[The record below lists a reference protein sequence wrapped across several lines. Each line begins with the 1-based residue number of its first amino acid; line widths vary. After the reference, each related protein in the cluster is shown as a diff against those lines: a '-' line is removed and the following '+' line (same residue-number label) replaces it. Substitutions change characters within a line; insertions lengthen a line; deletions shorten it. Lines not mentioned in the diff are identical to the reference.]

1 MIVRCNFCSNIYNL
15 DESKIATSGIWFGC
29 SNCGGVFYIERE
41 SDRGKSE
48 AISEGDSTDFSEMPD
63 MDPKETKMAEDK
75 SSVDLESD
83 ADKEEQ
89 IDAENKGDRDNAF
102 NWRELRLDS
111 ETEQQQYS
119 YPKLFDDPEDVSFE
133 ANPDKIETGVG
144 DEKASPVRKS
154 YSERLVL
161 DREKVLKPNIETRG
175 SSYYE
180 PGRGEYG
187 AYAGAKSRGSILK
200 SAFNYFIVL
209 LFILIIIVAVFTILI
224 SLELIS
230 SEKISRYGIYLRS
243 KIAFTLPKISTGDV
257 VVTGSVGR
265 WVGTRNGLVY
275 LVSGQIT
282 NHSSKVVN
290 FVKIKSE
297 FKSAG
302 EKVYEQTVYAGNSL
316 SENEL
321 KTLPIEDTILKLKR
335 KSGDI
340 DFNDPRRLAGL
351 NYGIKPGESIPF
363 YVVFPSKRRILG
375 LKYDLG
381 VSEFETA
388 SDDQG

>member
-1 MIVRCNFCSNIYNL
+1 MIVRCNYCSNIYNIE
-15 DESKIATSGIWFGC
+15 ESKVATSGIWFGC
-29 SNCGGVFYIERE
+29 SNCGEVFYLERE
-41 SDRGKSE
+41 LNRGKSE
-48 AISEGDSTDFSEMPD
+48 ARYEEETIDFSDMPD
-63 MDPKETKMAEDK
+63 MDPKETKVGDDK
-75 SSVDLESD
+75 ESVDLKRD
-83 ADKEEQ
+83 ADKEKQ
-89 IDAENKGDRDNAF
+89 IDANYKRDLQKTF

-111 ETEQQQYS
+111 ETEDRQYT
-119 YPKLFDDPEDVSFE
+119 YPKLFDDPEEASFE
-133 ANPDKIETGVG
+133 ANSDKLETGIA
-144 DEKASPVRKS
+144 DERISPVRKS
-154 YSERLVL
+154 YSERLDV
-161 DREKVLKPNIETRG
+161 DREKVLKTNIETPG

-180 PGRGEYG
+180 PERG
-187 AYAGAKSRGSILK
+187 AYMGRKSGGSILK
-200 SAFNYFIVL
+200 SAFNYFIIL
-209 LFILIIIVAVFTILI
+209 LFTLIIIVAVFTILM

-230 SEKISRYGIYLRS
+230 SERISGYGNYLRS
-243 KIAFTLPKISTGDV
+243 KLAFTLPKISSDDV

-265 WVGTRNGLVY
+265 WVSTRNGLVY

-282 NHSSKVVN
+282 NNSSKVVN
-290 FVKIKSE
+290 FVKLKSE

-302 EKVYEQTVYAGNSL
+302 ENIYEQTVYAGNSL

-363 YVVFPSKRRILG
+363 YIVFPSKRRILG
-375 LKYDLG
+375 LKYDID

-388 SDDQG
+388 SHDQE

>member
-1 MIVRCNFCSNIYNL
+1 MIVRCNYCSNIYNL
-15 DESKIATSGIWFGC
+15 EESKITTSGIWFGC
-29 SNCGGVFYIERE
+29 SNCGEVFYIERE
-41 SDRGKSE
+41 LNRAKSE
-48 AISEGDSTDFSEMPD
+48 ARYVEDSIDYSDMPG
-63 MDPKETKMAEDK
+63 MDPKDTKVADDK
-75 SSVDLESD
+75 ESVDIESD
-83 ADKEEQ
+83 ADKEKQ
-89 IDAENKGDRDNAF
+89 IDANDKGDQGKAF

-111 ETEQQQYS
+111 EMEQHQYT
-119 YPKLFDDPEDVSFE
+119 YPKLFDDREEVSLE
-133 ANPDKIETGVG
+133 ANSDKIETGID
-144 DEKASPVRKS
+144 DEQASPVRKS
-154 YSERLVL
+154 YSERLDL
-161 DREKVLKPNIETRG
+161 DRGKVLKTNIETRG

-180 PGRGEYG
+180 PERAVYG
-187 AYAGAKSRGSILK
+187 PYAGTKSRGSILK
-200 SAFNYFIVL
+200 RAFNYVIVL
-209 LFILIIIVAVFTILI
+209 LFILIIIVAVFTILM

-230 SEKISRYGIYLRS
+230 SEKISSYSNYLRS
-243 KIAFTLPKISTGDV
+243 KFAFTLPKISSGDV

-265 WVGTRNGLVY
+265 WVSTRNGLVY

-282 NHSSKVVN
+282 NNSGKVVN

-302 EKVYEQTVYAGNSL
+302 EKVYEETVYAGNSL

-363 YVVFPSKRRILG
+363 YIVFPSKRRILG

-388 SDDQG
+388 SDGQR

>member
-1 MIVRCNFCSNIYNL
+1 MIVRCNYCSNIYNL
-15 DESKIATSGIWFGC
+15 EESKIATSGIWFGC
-29 SNCGGVFYIERE
+29 SNCGEVFYLERE
-41 SDRGKSE
+41 LNRGKSE
-48 AISEGDSTDFSEMPD
+48 ARYEEETIDFFDMPD
-63 MDPKETKMAEDK
+63 MDSKESKVGDDK
-75 SSVDLESD
+75 ESVDLKSD
-83 ADKEEQ
+83 ADKEKQ
-89 IDAENKGDRDNAF
+89 IDADNKGDHHKVF
-102 NWRELRLDS
+102 NWRELRVDS
-111 ETEQQQYS
+111 ETEDQQYT
-119 YPKLFDDPEDVSFE
+119 YPKLFDDPEEESFE
-133 ANPDKIETGVG
+133 ANSDTLESGIDHERVS
-144 DEKASPVRKS
+144 AVRKS
-154 YSERLVL
+154 YSERLDV
-161 DREKVLKPNIETRG
+161 DSEKVLKTNIETSG

-180 PGRGEYG
+180 PERGVYTGE
-187 AYAGAKSRGSILK
+187 KSGGSILK
-200 SAFNYFIVL
+200 SAFSYIIVL
-209 LFILIIIVAVFTILI
+209 LFTLIIIVAVLTILM

-230 SEKISRYGIYLRS
+230 SEKISGYGNYLRS
-243 KIAFTLPKISTGDV
+243 KFAFTLPKISSGDV

-265 WVGTRNGLVY
+265 WVSTRNGLVY

-282 NHSSKVVN
+282 NNSSKVVN

-302 EKVYEQTVYAGNSL
+302 ENVYEQSVYAGNSL

-363 YVVFPSKRRILG
+363 YIVFPSKRRILG
-375 LKYDLG
+375 LKYDID

-388 SDDQG
+388 SDD

>member
-1 MIVRCNFCSNIYNL
+1 MIVRCNYCSNIYNL
-15 DESKIATSGIWFGC
+15 EESKITTSGIWFGC
-29 SNCGGVFYIERE
+29 SNCGGVFYIEQE
-41 SDRGKSE
+41 SNRGKSE
-48 AISEGDSTDFSEMPD
+48 ARHEEDPIDFSDTPD
-63 MDPKETKMAEDK
+63 MDTKKPKIADDK
-75 SSVDLESD
+75 EGVNLESD
-83 ADKEEQ
+83 ADKEKQ
-89 IDAENKGDRDNAF
+89 IDADNKDDQNKAF

-111 ETEQQQYS
+111 DTEQHQYT
-119 YPKLFDDPEDVSFE
+119 YPKLFDDPEEVSFD
-133 ANPDKIETGVG
+133 ANSDKIETGID
-144 DEKASPVRKS
+144 DERASPVRKS
-154 YSERLVL
+154 YSERLDL
-161 DREKVLKPNIETRG
+161 DREKVLKTNIETRG

-180 PGRGEYG
+180 PERGVYG
-187 AYAGAKSRGSILK
+187 AYAGTKSRGSILK
-200 SAFNYFIVL
+200 SAFNYIIVL
-209 LFILIIIVAVFTILI
+209 LFILIIIVAVFTILM

-230 SEKISRYGIYLRS
+230 SEKISGYGTYLRS

-265 WVGTRNGLVY
+265 WVSTRNGLVY

-282 NHSSKVVN
+282 NNSSKVVN

-363 YVVFPSKRRILG
+363 YIVFPSKRRILG
-375 LKYDLG
+375 LKYELG